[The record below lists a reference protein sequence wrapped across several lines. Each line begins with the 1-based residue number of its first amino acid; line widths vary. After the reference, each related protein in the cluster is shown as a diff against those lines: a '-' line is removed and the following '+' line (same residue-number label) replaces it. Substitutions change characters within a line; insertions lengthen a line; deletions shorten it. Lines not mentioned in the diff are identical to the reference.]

1 MKKYLTAALIAS
13 ALTLTMAMTSFAG
26 QWQEN
31 TQGWWYQ
38 NDDGSYPTN
47 SWQWIDGRNYYF
59 DSQGYCLMDT
69 VTPDGYTVDA
79 SGAWIVNGV
88 VQIQAQLETEVSL
101 TGIYSGTFA
110 DGQGGADLEIRQ
122 SNEQADAIFDVAFS
136 GSYGFY
142 TGETEGYIVPYTD
155 GSDGWW
161 EYYDNNECD
170 AGNYKPSMLLNI
182 NKTTHTI
189 TVTSLDGK
197 NFGGM
202 YFPGFDGTYTK

>member
-1 MKKYLTAALIAS
+1 MKKYLTTALIAS

-31 TQGWWYQ
+31 TVGWWYQ

-47 SWQWIDGRNYYF
+47 NWQWIDGRSYYF

-79 SGAWIVNGV
+79 SGAWTVNGV
-88 VQIQAQLETEVSL
+88 VQIQTQPETEVSL
-101 TGIYSGTFA
+101 TGIYSGAFA

-122 SNEQADAIFDVAFS
+122 SNEQADAIFDVTFS
-136 GSYGFY
+136 GSYDAY
-142 TGETEGYIVPYTD
+142 TGWTEGYIVPYTD

-161 EYYDNNECD
+161 EYYDNNEFD
-170 AGNYKPSMLLNI
+170 AGNNIPSMLLNI
-182 NKTTHTI
+182 NQSTHTI

-197 NFGGM
+197 NFGGI